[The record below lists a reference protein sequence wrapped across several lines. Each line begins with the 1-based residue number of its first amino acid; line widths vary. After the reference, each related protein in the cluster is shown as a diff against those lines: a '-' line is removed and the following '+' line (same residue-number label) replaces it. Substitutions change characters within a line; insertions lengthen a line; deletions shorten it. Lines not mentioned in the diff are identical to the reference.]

1 MLSQNAPLNKHMIK
15 RKGTDKFKFI
25 FLKKT
30 WDKNYQASYPVR
42 IIVQDRTLITYIIH
56 CTHHLSS
63 CWLRAYSKRWKSAA
77 SRYTLF

>member
-25 FLKKT
+25 FFKKT

-42 IIVQDRTLITYIIH
+42 IIV
-56 CTHHLSS
+56 
-63 CWLRAYSKRWKSAA
+63 
-77 SRYTLF
+77 